1 MSRPAYIWDYNI
13 DEATFQ
19 ELLEGKRTLGRLNRD
34 WAAVRLLEYAPYPE
48 IVRRLGFRNLV
59 EGWPRWR
66 QKIRSASRRR
76 GFDFLAEWLPSK
88 HPELL
93 TPGKSRGPDG

>member
-1 MSRPAYIWDYNI
+1 MSRPPYVWDYDI

-19 ELLEGKRTLGRLNRD
+19 ELLEGKRALGRLNRD
-34 WAAVRLLEYAPYPE
+34 WAAVRLLEHAAYSE
-48 IVRRLGFRNLV
+48 IVRLLGFRNLV

-66 QKIRSASRRR
+66 PKIRSASRRR
-76 GFDFLAEWLPSK
+76 GFDFLAEWLPRK

-93 TPGKSRGPDG
+93 KPEENRGHDG

>member
-1 MSRPAYIWDYNI
+1 MSRPAYVWDYDI
-13 DEATFQ
+13 DEVTFQ
-19 ELLEGKRTLGRLNRD
+19 DLLEGKRTLGRLNRD

-66 QKIRSASRRR
+66 PKIRSPSRRR

-93 TPGKSRGPDG
+93 R